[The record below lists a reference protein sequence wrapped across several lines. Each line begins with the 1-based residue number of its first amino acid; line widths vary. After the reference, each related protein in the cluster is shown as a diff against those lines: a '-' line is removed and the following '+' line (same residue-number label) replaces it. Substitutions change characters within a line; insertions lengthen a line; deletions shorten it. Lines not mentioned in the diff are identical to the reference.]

1 MMMTPPEKRIKRIF
15 WKIQYVVFLCLIS
28 IICVKA
34 QASSEKNIVV
44 LNDKDILAAEKKL
57 SRLGFWLG
65 KTGGDIDETRRYAW
79 LAFQRLEGL
88 KQTGEPGK
96 KELLRLLVSSSGRLK
111 PKVAGYAHFEVD
123 LKKQI
128 LFLVDES
135 GKISH
140 IIPVSTGTG
149 RKFSEGGRTRRAVTP
164 PGVFAVYRKAE
175 HWKESPLGNMYF
187 PSYIVGGV
195 AIHGGNF
202 FPNRPSTYGCIKV
215 PLVFAP
221 ELSRLM
227 PLRTIVV
234 VY

>member
-1 MMMTPPEKRIKRIF
+1 MKYLEKRKKKRF
-15 WKIQYVVFLCLIS
+15 LKIQLAVVLFL
-28 IICVKA
+28 VTVVWAKA
-34 QASSEKNIVV
+34 QAISENTGDLTGEDV
-44 LNDKDILAAEKKL
+44 LYAERKL
-57 SRLGFWLG
+57 FRFGFWLA

-88 KQTGEPGK
+88 PQTGEPGK
-96 KELLRLLVSSSGRLK
+96 KELLRLLKTSRPPK
-111 PKVAGYAHFEVD
+111 PKVTGYTHFEVY

-149 RKFSEGGRTRRAVTP
+149 RKFTEGGRTRRAVTP
-164 PGVFAVYRKAE
+164 RGVFTVYRKAE
-175 HWKESPLGNMYF
+175 YWKGSPLGNMYF

-215 PLVFAP
+215 PLVFAA

-227 PLRTIVV
+227 PLQTIVV